1 MKEPNHIV
9 DKVFLEVNTSD
20 IETANSI
27 KNNINNFLLNELFPR
42 LELLFD
48 EYNIPETVVRFDTL
62 NIDLSVDSLENLEHV
77 KHEIYNELETRF
89 KQQFKLDTNPGP
101 VKTQSGKPTVNR
113 ISLIK
118 DLETSFLF
126 FLENGYLPWY
136 AKEEYII
143 EFTKEKNWDLCLK
156 DQDFE
161 VRLAGLLKEKSTAVE
176 RFILQF
182 QDNII
187 LSFLKKTDTAVAEN
201 STAIIK
207 IFTVLKDN
215 LSVSFLRFLIN
226 VSLFDDKEKWL
237 PALKNVYLTIVR
249 NERHLNRFA
258 GFAFV
263 SEFKTVVRKIVSK
276 KGVSDFIAFES
287 ELITIKSAD
296 TILVSDDSD
305 RNLNE
310 ESQELRGVDKQE
322 SDILK
327 EQVTDEEKELPFV
340 KSQTLEI
347 AVQNAGLI
355 LLHPFLKAFFI
366 ETGIATREGLLRK
379 DKQDL
384 AIQTLHFLATGNEN
398 VLESNLVLEKF
409 LCNIPL
415 EMPVFKQ
422 SLLTE
427 EIRDESLTMLKT
439 AIKHWP
445 ALKKTSP
452 VGLQQMF
459 INRDGKLIKKENG
472 YKLIVERKAQDVLLE
487 KLHWNISIIKLPW
500 KRDLL
505 FVEW

>member
-1 MKEPNHIV
+1 MKEPNHIIE
-9 DKVFLEVNTSD
+9 KVFLEVNTSD

-27 KNNINNFLLNELFPR
+27 KNNINSFLLNELFPR

-48 EYNIPETVVRFDTL
+48 EYNIDETVVRFDSL
-62 NIDLSVDSLENLEHV
+62 NINLSVDNLENLEHV
-77 KHEIYNELETRF
+77 KHEIYCELETRF
-89 KQQFKLDTNPGP
+89 KQHIEHDITSGSINPSSEKHTP
-101 VKTQSGKPTVNR
+101 NR

-126 FLENGYLPWY
+126 FIENGYLPWY

-143 EFTKEKNWDLCLK
+143 EFTKEKNWNLCLK
-156 DQDFE
+156 DEDFE
-161 VRLAGLLKEKSTAVE
+161 VRLAKLLKEKSTAVE

-182 QDNII
+182 QDKII
-187 LSFLKKTDTAVAEN
+187 LSFLKKTDASVSRN
-201 STAIIK
+201 SAAITK
-207 IFTVLKDN
+207 IFKVLKDN
-215 LSVSFLRFLIN
+215 LKLSFLRFLIN
-226 VSLFDDKEKWL
+226 VSLFNDKENWL
-237 PALKNVYLTIVR
+237 PALKKIYLTISE
-249 NERHLNRFA
+249 NEKQLNRFA

-263 SEFKTVVRKIVSK
+263 SEFKTVVRKIVLR
-276 KGVSDFIAFES
+276 KGVDDFTAFET
-287 ELITIKSAD
+287 ELTAGNSVEPVITPELTKE
-296 TILVSDDSD
+296 
-305 RNLNE
+305 NKQQLN
-310 ESQELRGVDKQE
+310 
-322 SDILK
+322 ILK
-327 EQVTDEEKELPFV
+327 DKTNENEKELQFV
-340 KSQTLEI
+340 EKETIEI

-355 LLHPFLKAFFI
+355 LLHPFLKKFFI
-366 ETGIATREGLLRK
+366 ETGIADGEGLLIK
-379 DKQDL
+379 EKSDL

-415 EMPVFKQ
+415 KTPVFKQ
-422 SLLTE
+422 SLLTD
-427 EIRDESLTMLKT
+427 EIRDESFTMLKT

-459 INRDGKLIKKENG
+459 INRDGKLIKKERC